1 MLQFSLPHD
10 SPVDVSEV
18 GIEVPPYA
26 DVGKWRVGKPS
37 DKLGV
42 TIFMR
47 IATRHDTSIGGSLE
61 HGTGAASSESSH
73 LSLEE
78 LRQKNIKLRKLFLLK
93 LYRYSGYEKGNY
105 CS

>member
-47 IATRHDTSIGGSLE
+47 IATRHDTSIDDSFE
-61 HGTGAASSESSH
+61 HGTGAANGDSSH

-78 LRQKNIKLRKLFLLK
+78 LRQKNIKLSKLFLLK
-93 LYRYSGYEKGNY
+93 WYRYFVL
-105 CS
+105 